1 MSNLNSRSV
10 LIAVAVL
17 VLFLVICAMPKEG
30 KIFIETDRNTN
41 ENLAFYLVENLAP
54 SGYPWSWGNPQVWNV
69 DQTWQ
74 ADIPRLKQYLK

>member
-1 MSNLNSRSV
+1 MSNLKSRSV

-30 KIFIETDRNTN
+30 KIFIEPDRNTN
-41 ENLAFYLVENLAP
+41 ENLVYYQVANLKP
-54 SGYPWSWGNPQVWNV
+54 SGWPWSWGNPQIWNV

-74 ADIPRLKQYLK
+74 TDIPSLKQYLK